1 MRVVVIADHNGIDLK
16 ACLVDLLRGL
26 GHQVEDRGVHS
37 PPDGEGLSIVDY
49 PPLCEDVCRQVVD
62 GHAHRAVVVGGS
74 GMGETIA
81 CNKIPG
87 IRAGLCH
94 DPFTTRVSR
103 ANNDSNVMVI
113 GAKVVT
119 IAVAEQLLALWL
131 ETEFTGGV
139 HTGRL
144 AQIAAL
150 ERGETLL

>member
-1 MRVVVIADHNGIDLK
+1 VRVALVADHNGTVLADRL
-16 ACLVDLLRGL
+16 ARLLRSL
-26 GHQVEDRGVHS
+26 GHQVDERVGA
-37 PPDGEGLSIVDY
+37 DGDEVVDY
-49 PPLCEDVCRQVVD
+49 PPLCEDVCSLVLDGTVD
-62 GHAHRAVVVGGS
+62 RAVVVGGS

-81 CNKIPG
+81 CNKLPG

-119 IAVAEQLLALWL
+119 ADEAERLLALWL
-131 ETEFTGGV
+131 DTEFTGGV
-139 HTGRL
+139 HAHRL